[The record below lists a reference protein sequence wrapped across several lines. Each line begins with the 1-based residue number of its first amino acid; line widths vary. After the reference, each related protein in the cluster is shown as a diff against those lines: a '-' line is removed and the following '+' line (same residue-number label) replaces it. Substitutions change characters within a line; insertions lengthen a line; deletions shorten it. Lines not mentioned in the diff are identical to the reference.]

1 MRGAGG
7 LLLLGAVAL
16 GVCGGASAVAGAQT
30 PDPAPDVCRLLTV
43 SEVEK
48 TLGQPVGEGTPS
60 TRQLPGSSGTEDQ
73 CTWETQAPNTGILSD
88 TRLSFVASVQSNCAQ
103 PDPKGCFKSDKQAA
117 ESKHEE
123 KDLKKI
129 GGNEAF
135 YEFTGEVEVLVGR
148 RILNVHFNYFD
159 TNMFS
164 RKSFE
169 RRSVAAAKLAV
180 KRL

>member
-1 MRGAGG
+1 MRRAGV
-7 LLLLGAVAL
+7 LLLLGAAAL
-16 GVCGGASAVAGAQT
+16 GVGGGSAVASAQT
-30 PDPAPDVCRLLTV
+30 PAATDVCTLLTV
-43 SEVEK
+43 SEVGK

-60 TRQLPGSSGTEDQ
+60 TRELPGSSGTEEQ

-148 RILNVHFNYFD
+148 QILNVHFNYFD

-169 RRSVAAAKLAV
+169 RRTVAAAKLAV

>member
-1 MRGAGG
+1 MRRAGV
-7 LLLLGAVAL
+7 LLLFGAVAL
-16 GVCGGASAVAGAQT
+16 GVGDGSVVASAQT
-30 PDPAPDVCRLLTV
+30 PEPASNVCALLTV
-43 SEVEK
+43 GEVEK

-60 TRQLPGSSGTEDQ
+60 TRELPGSSGTEEQ

-117 ESKHEE
+117 EGKHEE
-123 KDLKKI
+123 KDLKRI

-148 RILNVHFNYFD
+148 QILNVHFNYFD
-159 TNMFS
+159 TDMFS

-169 RRSVAAAKLAV
+169 RRTVAAAKLAA

>member
-1 MRGAGG
+1 MRRAGV
-7 LLLLGAVAL
+7 LLLFGAVAL
-16 GVCGGASAVAGAQT
+16 GVGDGSVVASAQT
-30 PDPAPDVCRLLTV
+30 PEPASNVCALLTV
-43 SEVEK
+43 GEVEK

-60 TRQLPGSSGTEDQ
+60 TRELPGSSGTEEQ

-129 GGNEAF
+129 GGNDAF

-148 RILNVHFNYFD
+148 QILNVQFNYFD

-169 RRSVAAAKLAV
+169 RRTVAAAKLAV